1 SPIPSDPSHPTR
13 TTLDPRTNHWS
24 SYLFLTLA
32 AHQCLPAVSC
42 LRWSRIPAYIH
53 PRGAQVKADSWR
65 VQVFK
70 FLSWELAILSPR
82 SLSADELRTCGE
94 LLKTPRVLVYRNSS
108 LNWVDD
114 ILVKM
119 PSTGR
124 VHFVFRLSDIDV
136 EEGFVQRTTSVDRG
150 VEMACSVGISRCF
163 SRRCGEPTPN
173 PMEKASDAFHV
184 MATGTTQKVH
194 ESGVRRS

>member
-1 SPIPSDPSHPTR
+1 MVPRPLTLDIISSAYRTIPCLTSSVSPIPSDPSHPTR

-94 LLKTPRVLVYRNSS
+94 LLKTPRVLSKCPA
-108 LNWVDD
+108 L
-114 ILVKM
+114 
-119 PSTGR
+119 
-124 VHFVFRLSDIDV
+124 
-136 EEGFVQRTTSVDRG
+136 EGFISFFDFPISTLKKVSCNELLPWIEAWKWHVRLELVDALVGAVENPLRIQWRKLRTPS
-150 VEMACSVGISRCF
+150 M
-163 SRRCGEPTPN
+163 
-173 PMEKASDAFHV
+173 
-184 MATGTTQKVH
+184 
-194 ESGVRRS
+194 